1 MIGCG
6 LETMHAND
14 IGETTY
20 AVPEKTRR
28 GLPTNK
34 NISIRNM
41 KAQITNMSANENVGF
56 KTEYHVRVNFESNV
70 HKDVSI
76 SGINSKTV
84 CLK

>member
-1 MIGCG
+1 MIDCRS
-6 LETMHAND
+6 ETMHAND
-14 IGETTY
+14 NGETTY

-28 GLPTNK
+28 GLQTNK
-34 NISIRNM
+34 NISIRNT

-56 KTEYHVRVNFESNV
+56 KTEYHVRVNFESNM

-76 SGINSKTV
+76 SGINSKSV